1 MFELIVVAV
10 DGSEHSDRALGVT
23 LEMAECFGS
32 EIWLVHAY
40 RHVSDLYGY
49 NEYEQLIAKR
59 KGAGQAILNDAR
71 QLLGETTVEVS
82 EELLE
87 EPAAE
92 AILSVAKTRNA
103 GLIVMGTRGRSTL
116 TGLLFGST
124 SSKVARYADCPV
136 MLIR

>member
-1 MFELIVVAV
+1 MFALIVVAV
-10 DGSEHSDRALGVT
+10 DGSEHSNRALGVARQ
-23 LEMAECFGS
+23 MAECFGS

-40 RHVSDLYGY
+40 QHVSDLHGY
-49 NEYEQLIAKR
+49 NEYEKLVAKR

-71 QLLGETTVEVS
+71 QVIGETSVEVS

-92 AILSVAKTRNA
+92 AILSVAKTRQA
-103 GLIVMGTRGRSTL
+103 DLIVMGTRGRSTL
-116 TGLLFGST
+116 AGLLFGST
-124 SSKVARYADCPV
+124 SSKVAQYADCPV

>member
-10 DGSEHSDRALGVT
+10 DGSDHSNRALGVA

-92 AILSVAKTRNA
+92 AILSVANARQA

-116 TGLLFGST
+116 TGLLFGTT
-124 SSKVARYADCPV
+124 SSKVAQYADCPV